1 MKRKLKKKVKIFI
14 VIIFILNVVLG
25 ALLLF
30 KPSKNSVKKEN
41 KVDINIVDKVYKR
54 INDDEI
60 NIEFLTWINKN
71 YKDSLNKINKLLK
84 KDSYDRKMWH
94 EATGNSFIV
103 LKDLYENKYEN
114 MDNVKIISSKDQS
127 TISFVGDV
135 SLADNWFIAP
145 VYDERGGISG
155 ILGDKMLK
163 IMTSSDVM
171 IANSEF
177 TVSSRGAKIPNKMY
191 TFRAKKE
198 RLSIYDEMG
207 VDMVT
212 LANNHVYDYGAD
224 AFLDMLDAFNEYKI
238 PHIGAGHNSEEAK
251 KPFYFIINGYKFA
264 FVSATRAEKFILTPG
279 ATDTEPGVF
288 RCYDPTDMINLIK
301 ELRPNNDYVIP
312 IIHFGRENSHSL
324 EDEQVSSAK
333 AYIDAGADMVVG
345 HHAHTLQGIEIY
357 NDKPII
363 YNLGN
368 FLFNNETIDTA
379 LFQVLLNNDGTMEY
393 YMIPALQSNS
403 KTEVLEGDD
412 KIRVINDINSYSVN
426 VRLDE
431 KLCLKIKEIT
441 KIDLSAYI
449 DSNNFVV
456 GQIDECEKIEG
467 THLHKCLVNIGKE
480 KLQIMCGASNARS
493 SLKVVVALD
502 SAMLPNGTCIRSGQI
517 LGNKSLGM
525 LCSKRE
531 LNLTDKKFN
540 DEGIIELPDSY
551 KIGEKF
557 NEIFTSN
564 I

>member
-1 MKRKLKKKVKIFI
+1 MKRRLKKKVKIFI
-14 VIIFILNVVLG
+14 VIIFILTVVLG

-41 KVDINIVDKVYKR
+41 KVDINIVDKVYKI

-60 NIEFLTWINKN
+60 NIEFLTWINEN

-177 TVSSRGAKIPNKMY
+177 TVSSRGAEIPNKMY

-212 LANNHVYDYGAD
+212 LANNHVYDYGND

-238 PHIGAGHNSEEAK
+238 PHIGAGHNIDEAK
-251 KPFYFIINGYKFA
+251 KPFYFIINGYKFV

-279 ATDTEPGVF
+279 ATDIEPGVF

-312 IIHFGRENSHSL
+312 IIHFGRENSHEL

-403 KTEVLEGDD
+403 KTEILEGND

-431 KLCLKIKEIT
+431 NGKIMKE
-441 KIDLSAYI
+441 DL
-449 DSNNFVV
+449 
-456 GQIDECEKIEG
+456 
-467 THLHKCLVNIGKE
+467 
-480 KLQIMCGASNARS
+480 
-493 SLKVVVALD
+493 
-502 SAMLPNGTCIRSGQI
+502 
-517 LGNKSLGM
+517 
-525 LCSKRE
+525 
-531 LNLTDKKFN
+531 
-540 DEGIIELPDSY
+540 
-551 KIGEKF
+551 
-557 NEIFTSN
+557 
-564 I
+564 

>member
-14 VIIFILNVVLG
+14 VIIFILTVVLG

-155 ILGDKMLK
+155 ILEDKMLK

-238 PHIGAGHNSEEAK
+238 PHIGAGHNIEEAK

-431 KLCLKIKEIT
+431 NGKIMKE
-441 KIDLSAYI
+441 DL
-449 DSNNFVV
+449 
-456 GQIDECEKIEG
+456 
-467 THLHKCLVNIGKE
+467 
-480 KLQIMCGASNARS
+480 
-493 SLKVVVALD
+493 
-502 SAMLPNGTCIRSGQI
+502 
-517 LGNKSLGM
+517 
-525 LCSKRE
+525 
-531 LNLTDKKFN
+531 
-540 DEGIIELPDSY
+540 
-551 KIGEKF
+551 
-557 NEIFTSN
+557 
-564 I
+564 

>member
-145 VYDERGGISG
+145 VYDERGGISE

-238 PHIGAGHNSEEAK
+238 PHIGAGHNIEEAK

-431 KLCLKIKEIT
+431 NGKIMKE
-441 KIDLSAYI
+441 DL
-449 DSNNFVV
+449 
-456 GQIDECEKIEG
+456 
-467 THLHKCLVNIGKE
+467 
-480 KLQIMCGASNARS
+480 
-493 SLKVVVALD
+493 
-502 SAMLPNGTCIRSGQI
+502 
-517 LGNKSLGM
+517 
-525 LCSKRE
+525 
-531 LNLTDKKFN
+531 
-540 DEGIIELPDSY
+540 
-551 KIGEKF
+551 
-557 NEIFTSN
+557 
-564 I
+564 

>member
-14 VIIFILNVVLG
+14 VIIFILTVVLG

-238 PHIGAGHNSEEAK
+238 PHIGAGHNIEEAK

-312 IIHFGRENSHSL
+312 IIHFGRENSHEL

-431 KLCLKIKEIT
+431 NGKIMKE
-441 KIDLSAYI
+441 DL
-449 DSNNFVV
+449 
-456 GQIDECEKIEG
+456 
-467 THLHKCLVNIGKE
+467 
-480 KLQIMCGASNARS
+480 
-493 SLKVVVALD
+493 
-502 SAMLPNGTCIRSGQI
+502 
-517 LGNKSLGM
+517 
-525 LCSKRE
+525 
-531 LNLTDKKFN
+531 
-540 DEGIIELPDSY
+540 
-551 KIGEKF
+551 
-557 NEIFTSN
+557 
-564 I
+564 

>member
-14 VIIFILNVVLG
+14 VIIFIIAIVLV
-25 ALLLF
+25 ALFLF
-30 KPSKNSVKKEN
+30 KLSKKNLKKEN
-41 KVDINIVDKVYKR
+41 KVEINMVDKVYKK

-60 NIEFLTWINKN
+60 NIEFLTWINEN
-71 YKDSLNKINKLLK
+71 YKDSLNNINKLLK
-84 KDSYDRKMWH
+84 KDNYDRKMWH

-177 TVSSRGAKIPNKMY
+177 TVSSRGTEIPNKMY

-212 LANNHVYDYGAD
+212 LANNHVYDYGND
-224 AFLDMLDAFNEYKI
+224 AFLDMLDAFSEYKI
-238 PHIGAGHNSEEAK
+238 PHIGAGHNLEEAK

-279 ATDTEPGVF
+279 ATDIEPGVF

-312 IIHFGRENSHSL
+312 IIHFGRENSHEL
-324 EDEQVSSAK
+324 EEEQVSSAK

-426 VRLDE
+426 VKLDE
-431 KLCLKIKEIT
+431 NGKIMKE
-441 KIDLSAYI
+441 DL
-449 DSNNFVV
+449 
-456 GQIDECEKIEG
+456 
-467 THLHKCLVNIGKE
+467 
-480 KLQIMCGASNARS
+480 
-493 SLKVVVALD
+493 
-502 SAMLPNGTCIRSGQI
+502 
-517 LGNKSLGM
+517 
-525 LCSKRE
+525 
-531 LNLTDKKFN
+531 
-540 DEGIIELPDSY
+540 
-551 KIGEKF
+551 
-557 NEIFTSN
+557 
-564 I
+564 